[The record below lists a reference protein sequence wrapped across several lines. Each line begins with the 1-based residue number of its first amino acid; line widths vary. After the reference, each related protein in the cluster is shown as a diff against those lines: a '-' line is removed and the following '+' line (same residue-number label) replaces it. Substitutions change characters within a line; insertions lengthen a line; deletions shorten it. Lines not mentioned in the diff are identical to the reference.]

1 MDGNG
6 EAERFAWTSAT
17 RCRDWRRSRCPE
29 SRCVNGC
36 LRLEGAER
44 WLALGLPGLSN
55 YPGNLD
61 RVFHVMQQCGAPASL
76 IPPVLSPTPNLAHG
90 QDDLSEGYTVLTK
103 TPFSKYLKW
112 SGFSLVK
119 HEMGWRLNSSRVLLS
134 NAQAS
139 RKSSPT
145 CRGIWLLTVL
155 QADADF
161 REKRPC
167 LSCTWERK
175 VFWNG
180 VLRLLNFDNVP

>member
-1 MDGNG
+1 
-6 EAERFAWTSAT
+6 
-17 RCRDWRRSRCPE
+17 
-29 SRCVNGC
+29 
-36 LRLEGAER
+36 
-44 WLALGLPGLSN
+44 
-55 YPGNLD
+55 
-61 RVFHVMQQCGAPASL
+61 
-76 IPPVLSPTPNLAHG
+76 
-90 QDDLSEGYTVLTK
+90 LTK

-175 VFWNG
+175 VFG
-180 VLRLLNFDNVP
+180 MASFDSSTSIVCHKTKGLGRRRTYRFEEVLRLLHSCLLAFPKPFQHCHDFFYRVFHLL